1 MSQHIANQYFQY
13 PQKKVPS
20 RRIKTLYSI
29 NDSNS
34 CRIRKVIIPK
44 NISIDKETLYEQL
57 HLEKLKTKQL
67 KQENQSLQG
76 MMQQFG
82 KEINMMDE
90 SDQRKVIQQSQL
102 RIKQKEQEIQLLKQ
116 NTQFKTQQDQ
126 KMQIQDLKKELLKYQ
141 IFQKFEGDQNQIVKD
156 NINLLNKIEI
166 QNQYINELEKIR
178 ADFIQVKAKNNQ
190 LQQVMKLK
198 DQQIQRY
205 RDRDPLSEMNL
216 LKHQSKNE
224 NILVDELQIK
234 MDEIQHLHTKLYQ
247 YQQIIQENQNSL
259 TEQNYD
265 FKQKVQH
272 LEAEKKSINDK
283 YDKLQK
289 DYNILLERQKQI
301 DQYLQQ
307 FTKKKLSTQTLIYG
321 EDQPF
326 QSTTQV
332 IISPLISPH
341 HGDNI
346 VVKQVK
352 KQQIEQTI
360 LELKLSLRK
369 KRISLQDAE
378 LILFSSEAEITIN
391 DLEKQL
397 RLNPF
402 NLKNSTLL
410 SRYMIE
416 DYFEKDFVYDSD
428 LKAPQ
433 AKVRSVFRNLMQN
446 YKLNFDQN
454 IQDHVEI
461 CIKENLIDFCIK
473 KSMNSLKLENINEC
487 MLSQDLQ
494 WNSKHSDCLQ
504 QLYYNK
510 YNKYLIFEFNNL
522 LKLFDIAQ

>member
-1 MSQHIANQYFQY
+1 MSQHIANQYFQH
-13 PQKKVPS
+13 PIKNEPN
-20 RRIKTLYSI
+20 RRIKTLYSM

-67 KQENQSLQG
+67 QLENQSLQG
-76 MMQQFG
+76 ILQQIG
-82 KEINMMDE
+82 KEIDMMDE
-90 SDQRKVIQQSQL
+90 SDQRKVIQQSLL
-102 RIKQKEQEIQLLKQ
+102 RIKQKDQEIQLLKE
-116 NTQFKTQQDQ
+116 NTQFKAQQDL
-126 KMQIQDLKKELLKYQ
+126 KKQIQDLKKELLKYQ
-141 IFQKFEGDQNQIVKD
+141 IFQKFEGDQNQIVQD
-156 NINLLNKIEI
+156 NINLLNKIET
-166 QNQYINELEKIR
+166 QKQYIGELEKIR
-178 ADFIQVKAKNNQ
+178 ADYIQVKAKHNQ

-205 RDRDPLSEMNL
+205 RDRDPLSEMNM
-216 LKHQSKNE
+216 LKHHSKNE
-224 NILVDELQIK
+224 NILVDELQMK
-234 MDEIQHLHTKLYQ
+234 MDEIQHLQTRLNQ
-247 YQQIIQENQNSL
+247 YQQIIQEKQNAI
-259 TEQNYD
+259 TELNYD
-265 FKQKVQH
+265 YKQKISH
-272 LEAEKKSINDK
+272 LEAEKKQINDK
-283 YDKLQK
+283 FDKLSI

-301 DQYLQQ
+301 DKYLQQ
-307 FTKKKLSTQTLIYG
+307 FSKKKLSTQTLIYG
-321 EDQPF
+321 EDQLF
-326 QSTTQV
+326 QSATQV
-332 IISPLISPH
+332 IITPLTSPH

-360 LELKLSLRK
+360 LELRLSLRK

-378 LILFSSEAEITIN
+378 LILFSSEGEIAIN

-397 RLNPF
+397 RLDPF

-410 SRYMIE
+410 ARYMIE
-416 DYFEKDFVYDSD
+416 DYTDKDFVYDPD

-433 AKVRSVFRNLMQN
+433 AKVKSVFRNLMQN

-454 IQDHVEI
+454 IQDLVETS
-461 CIKENLIDFCIK
+461 IKQNLIDFSVK
-473 KSMNSLKLENINEC
+473 KSLNILNLENINEC
-487 MLSQDLQ
+487 MISQDIQ

-510 YNKYLIFEFNNL
+510 YNKYLNFELNNL